1 MSQGG
6 AAVSSLESQ
15 RKVDL
20 GDRFRGLAQEK
31 LPLPTAA
38 LVASLLGPLS
48 TGGKH
53 KARGPNPALHLVL
66 SGPAP
71 CFYLAA
77 APSFLP
83 LVKEQLHFYGPKV
96 TFHPLKATV
105 RLKWPPVKMSLT
117 PPLAFR

>member
-1 MSQGG
+1 MALSKCHRKEVSQGWP
-6 AAVSSLESQ
+6 AVSSLESQ

-71 CFYLAA
+71 CFYPAA
-77 APSFLP
+77 ASSSRLT
-83 LVKEQLHFYGPKV
+83 VKE
-96 TFHPLKATV
+96 
-105 RLKWPPVKMSLT
+105 
-117 PPLAFR
+117 